1 MNNIMSYLS
10 PINIIFFVLFLVYIF
25 DIKNEDKIEKY
36 NHTTYDII
44 NIYLFISLI
53 LIFLIIIESIF
64 LKILNK

>member
-1 MNNIMSYLS
+1 MNNIISYLS
-10 PINIIFFVLFLVYIF
+10 PINIIFFILLLAYIF
-25 DIKNEDKIEKY
+25 DFKNDKVEKY

-53 LIFLIIIESIF
+53 LISLITIESIF

>member
-1 MNNIMSYLS
+1 MSYLS
-10 PINIIFFVLFLVYIF
+10 PINIIFFIFFLAYIF
-25 DIKNEDKIEKY
+25 DIKNNKVEKY

-53 LIFLIIIESIF
+53 LISLITIESIF

>member
-1 MNNIMSYLS
+1 MNNVMSYLS
-10 PINIIFFVLFLVYIF
+10 PINIIFFIFFLAYIF
-25 DIKNEDKIEKY
+25 DIKNNKVEKY

-53 LIFLIIIESIF
+53 LISLITIESIF

>member
-1 MNNIMSYLS
+1 MNNVMSYLS
-10 PINIIFFVLFLVYIF
+10 PINIIFFIFFLAYIF
-25 DIKNEDKIEKY
+25 DIKNNKVEKY

-53 LIFLIIIESIF
+53 LISVITIESIF